1 MGRIKT
7 MLVKRVSNELLI
19 RYKDRLTS
27 NFSTNKQKLVDIVDV
42 KNKKL
47 RNILAGCLTK
57 KVKNA
62 NKAK

>member
-7 MLVKRVSNELLI
+7 MLVKRVSNEVLA
-19 RYKDRLTS
+19 RYKDKLTS
-27 NFSTNKQKLVDIVDV
+27 EFSHNKAKLPDLVDV

-47 RNILAGCLTK
+47 RNILAGYLTK